1 VQDWIVRNPDRRPTL
16 DELAE
21 LAGMSS
27 RNLTR
32 TFRRATGISVH
43 EFSTRVRLELARSLA
58 HEPSLTMN
66 TVARRSGL
74 SARELR
80 RLGVRRR
87 T

>member
-1 VQDWIVRNPDRRPTL
+1 MQDWIVRNPDRRPTL

-21 LAGMSS
+21 LAGLSS

-43 EFSTRVRLELARSLA
+43 EFSTRMRLELARSLA
-58 HEPSLTMN
+58 HEPSLTMD

-74 SARELR
+74 SAREL
-80 RLGVRRR
+80 
-87 T
+87 